1 MKLGRLL
8 IVLTLIFT
16 LVGPQVA
23 LAGFG
28 GTYSVSQ
35 SSTPAVEQSVD
46 NEVTTQSDNQD
57 RRGRMSFLGGAN
69 IFWWQYIS
77 FLRYLGRW

>member
-28 GTYSVSQ
+28 GTHSVSH
-35 SSTPAVEQSVD
+35 SSTPAVEQTVD
-46 NEVTTQSDNQD
+46 HETTTVSDNQD
-57 RRGRMSFLGGAN
+57 RRGRTSFLGGVN
-69 IFWWQYIS
+69 IFWWQYIT